1 MMWIDSTMR
10 YLMHGVRSMV
20 GPERFALALVR
31 EGRESIDGDW
41 KVISSREDFVEG
53 FAALSR
59 VAAVAGWGRWT
70 LVSLDFE
77 AQRVQFRVEN
87 SWEGRLRDNDQA
99 TWTSPFLA
107 GKVAGYAGRLFKTNC
122 WVEQTA
128 SIVHGDAYD
137 EFVVVPSSHT
147 VEEELDN
154 LLATDKAT
162 RADMAVAMQKLRD
175 EIRVRQLAEETAV
188 AAMEK
193 TKEASKAKTEFLANM
208 SHEIRTP
215 ITAILGYG
223 ELLADSPAIV
233 GDDRKY
239 LNAIQRNG
247 QALLRLISDLLD
259 LSKIEERKLSV
270 ERVHCSFPEILR
282 DVLAGAT
289 FKAEPKR
296 LYLRSRYAT
305 PIPELILTDP
315 VRLRQVLA
323 NIVGNAVKFTR
334 AGGVEVRVEMAPRG
348 GRPFLKVSIADTGI
362 GIPEHQIP
370 KMFSPFTPGEQ
381 SFTKSFEG
389 SGLGLALSKRLIE
402 LLGGDIE
409 LSSQVGVGSCFV
421 VWVDP
426 GPVAKSPMLTVDAD
440 AEPQRSAGPKPGFAP
455 LRGKVLVV
463 EDVADV
469 RELLTAYLRD
479 FGVAFDTAASGVDG
493 CKKALIDAEAF
504 DLVLMDVQM
513 PVMDGLSATRIL
525 RSLGW
530 SRPIIAVTAHAMS
543 DERDR
548 CLEAGCTDY
557 LAKPLARAAL
567 HQTLRKYLPSL

>member
-1 MMWIDSTMR
+1 M
-10 YLMHGVRSMV
+10 
-20 GPERFALALVR
+20 
-31 EGRESIDGDW
+31 
-41 KVISSREDFVEG
+41 
-53 FAALSR
+53 
-59 VAAVAGWGRWT
+59 
-70 LVSLDFE
+70 
-77 AQRVQFRVEN
+77 
-87 SWEGRLRDNDQA
+87 
-99 TWTSPFLA
+99 
-107 GKVAGYAGRLFKTNC
+107 
-122 WVEQTA
+122 
-128 SIVHGDAYD
+128 
-137 EFVVVPSSHT
+137 
-147 VEEELDN
+147 
-154 LLATDKAT
+154 
-162 RADMAVAMQKLRD
+162 
-175 EIRVRQLAEETAV
+175 
-188 AAMEK
+188 
-193 TKEASKAKTEFLANM
+193 
-208 SHEIRTP
+208 
-215 ITAILGYG
+215 
-223 ELLADSPAIV
+223 
-233 GDDRKY
+233 
-239 LNAIQRNG
+239 
-247 QALLRLISDLLD
+247 
-259 LSKIEERKLSV
+259 
-270 ERVHCSFPEILR
+270 
-282 DVLAGAT
+282 
-289 FKAEPKR
+289 
-296 LYLRSRYAT
+296 
-305 PIPELILTDP
+305 
-315 VRLRQVLA
+315 
-323 NIVGNAVKFTR
+323 
-334 AGGVEVRVEMAPRG
+334 
-348 GRPFLKVSIADTGI
+348 
-362 GIPEHQIP
+362 
-370 KMFSPFTPGEQ
+370 PGEQ

-389 SGLGLALSKRLIE
+389 SGLGLALSKRMIE